1 MSTTINMSGKP
12 GGGDGGGGGESK
24 FERLWHQVLRDPNP
38 SAIRTF
44 KELFDVADPSQTLF
58 GGGKDAGTGTTT
70 NDPVTKLHRALLNH
84 EAKLQRMIQTAAHTR
99 TGASRVAQQNMR
111 VQRLKGI
118 AAHVGIPLE
127 DTFST
132 LEGHVSKNYRNWMST
147 HQSGIRLQRI
157 KEQTYAPSGLMNA
170 HVAARDRYLA
180 AQEVQSRF
188 NATHPMNAQVAA
200 REKYLS
206 AQYASSPAGLGTKY
220 RSGML
225 TSAIGGAERAVAAGG
240 INDFRK
246 QYRVMNKLE
255 KSAERQVA
263 LLTSMNRTDD
273 KELSLAQQHL
283 AQVKSAKSRYATMGQ
298 ARWGRGATRHT
309 GSGVSGVL
317 EDALGASVVGD
328 ILDPLAIGATVAIG
342 GALAAYK
349 MTNVLGSAIGAEKP
363 YVDARLGASRLSG
376 QFGYGTGSKTLFD
389 QFYAKSKVAK
399 GWMSRYGITT
409 TGAEKMLSDYG
420 ITGGSAQGSAGI
432 VKQLRYAQAFMPF
445 LRGMS
450 DAQLGGVSRQA
461 VISGISSNTNL
472 QPILH
477 QYQEVIAAGTTA
489 GVDRASSL
497 KALSS
502 SIGVLANS
510 MGFGG
515 TNGNRLAATV
525 SGMMMSGIPSMRSG
539 AGEAGVFG
547 SMEKALHGA
556 VNSPARLTML
566 YQYMLAKNGGKMP
579 IGSQLGKVFGTG
591 WYKNAMSK
599 PGYRFIIDEYDKLAK
614 SIPLA
619 GINYLDKMLPY
630 NTLGNTGA
638 SFGRKAYPKGTGVRT
653 LLTGSIAGLT
663 PQQQAAYYSGEKAKE
678 SSIIP
683 DHPIQ
688 TILGREYPYRSILNA
703 AAKKYGIKPGILA
716 GVWAAEGGGELRA
729 NYKGWGARGPFQFER
744 ATWASLTNL
753 PYRDAS
759 VLSIASGVDAKLI
772 RQRLNMGWR
781 LTDVNGGKG
790 YAAYGGPVGKAIY
803 KDTMDSVM
811 YGYEGLKSPAQISA
825 FRAAA
830 YAQSANQ
837 GNAVIKRS
845 KDIFD
850 ATNGLILNFQGLN
863 NSTLDLA
870 GNFTAL
876 GNALNKT
883 LLTLEGVGK
892 KPKVVHTP
900 KNAWDVLSSPNAS
913 LGAMVP

>member
-1 MSTTINMSGKP
+1 MSSTINMTGKP
-12 GGGDGGGGGESK
+12 TAGGGGKGGGESK

-38 SAIRTF
+38 STIRTF

-58 GGGKDAGTGTTT
+58 GGGKGAGTGTAV
-70 NDPVTKLHRALLNH
+70 NDPATKLHRALLNH

-99 TGASRVAQQNMR
+99 AGASRVAHQNLN

-132 LEGHVSKNYRNWMST
+132 MEGHVGKNYRNWMRD
-147 HQSGIRLQRI
+147 HQSAIRLQR
-157 KEQTYAPSGLMNA
+157 TYAPSGPMNA
-170 HVAARDRYLA
+170 HVAARDRHLA
-180 AQEVQSRF
+180 AQEAQARF
-188 NATHPMNAQVAA
+188 NATHPMNSHVAA
-200 REKYLS
+200 RDKYLAS
-206 AQYASSPAGLGTKY
+206 QFASSPAGLGGKY
-220 RSGML
+220 RSGLL
-225 TSAIGGAERAVAAGG
+225 TSAIGGAEGAVAVGG
-240 INDFRK
+240 LGDFRK

-283 AQVKSAKSRYATMGQ
+283 AQVKSAKSHYASMGQ
-298 ARWGRGATRHT
+298 ARWGNGATRYT
-309 GSGVSGVL
+309 GPGISGYM
-317 EDALGASVVGD
+317 EAALGGSVLAD
-328 ILDPLAIGATVAIG
+328 ILDPMAIGATAAIG

-349 MTNVLGSAIGAEKP
+349 FTNVLGSAIGAEKP
-363 YVDARLGASRLSG
+363 YVNARLGASRLSG
-376 QFGYGTGSKTLFD
+376 QFGYGTGSKALLD

-477 QYQEVIAAGTTA
+477 QYQEVIAAGTAA

-497 KALSS
+497 KALSG
-502 SIGVLANS
+502 SINVLANS

-515 TNGNRLAATV
+515 SNGNRLAAIV

-539 AGEAGVFG
+539 AGEAQTFG
-547 SMEKALHGA
+547 GMEKALHGA
-556 VNSPARLTML
+556 VHSPARLTML
-566 YQYMLAKNGGKMP
+566 YQWMLAKNGGKSLP
-579 IGSQLGKVFGTG
+579 VGSQLGHVFGES
-591 WYKNAMSK
+591 WYKNASGK
-599 PGYRFIIDEYDKLAK
+599 PGEKYIIDEYDKLAK
-614 SIPLA
+614 KSPVLA
-619 GINYLDKMLPY
+619 LQYLDKILPSQ
-630 NTLGNTGA
+630 TLLHIGR
-638 SFGRKAYPKGTGVRT
+638 SFGNELGLHGTGYGAALAR
-653 LLTGSIAGLT
+653 SIAGVT
-663 PQQQAAYYSGEKAKE
+663 VPGQAALSVAKHASKYAKIMLARE
-678 SSIIP
+678 RPYLP
-683 DHPIQ
+683 DL
-688 TILGREYPYRSILNA
+688 TT
-703 AAKKYGIKPGILA
+703 AAKAYNVPVGYLA
-716 GVWAAEGGGELRA
+716 GAWAAEGGGQLHA
-729 NYKGWGARGPFQFER
+729 HYKGYGARGPFQFEKS
-744 ATWASLTNL
+744 TWASLTKL
-753 PYRDAS
+753 PYSDAS
-759 VLSIASGVDAKLI
+759 NIRIASLMAAKLAAE
-772 RQRLNMGWR
+772 RKKAGWNMDDW
-781 LTDVNGGKG
+781 NSGKG
-790 YAAYGGPVGKAIY
+790 LAAFGGSE
-803 KDTMDSVM
+803 SVQST
-811 YGYEGLKSPAQISA
+811 YRFHLNSVAAALGATPAESA
-825 FRAAA
+825 FRKSA
-830 YAQSANQ
+830 YAQAANQ

-845 KDIFD
+845 KDMFD

-863 NSTLDLA
+863 NSALDLA

>member
-1 MSTTINMSGKP
+1 MTTEINMTGKP
-12 GGGDGGGGGESK
+12 TAGGGRKGGGESK

-38 SAIRTF
+38 STIRTF
-44 KELFDVADPSQTLF
+44 KELFNVADPSQTLF
-58 GGGKDAGTGTTT
+58 GGGKGAGTG
-70 NDPVTKLHRALLNH
+70 VTVGNLAAKLHKALLNH
-84 EAKLQRMIQTAAHTR
+84 EARLQRMIQTSAHTQV
-99 TGASRVAQQNMR
+99 GASRIAQQNLN
-111 VQRLKGI
+111 VQRLKGV

-132 LEGHVSKNYRNWMST
+132 LESHTNKSYRDWMGRYRES
-147 HQSGIRLQRI
+147 
-157 KEQTYAPSGLMNA
+157 
-170 HVAARDRYLA
+170 ARAKKDA
-180 AQEVQSRF
+180 VQ
-188 NATHPMNAQVAA
+188 
-200 REKYLS
+200 L
-206 AQYASSPAGLGTKY
+206 ASSPAGLGAKY
-220 RSGML
+220 RSGLL
-225 TSAIGGAERAVAAGG
+225 TSAVGGAEGAIAVGG

-283 AQVKSAKSRYATMGQ
+283 AQVKSAKSHYASMGQ
-298 ARWGRGATRHT
+298 ARWGNGATRYT
-309 GSGVSGVL
+309 GPGISGYM
-317 EDALGASVVGD
+317 EAALGGSVLAD
-328 ILDPLAIGATVAIG
+328 ILDPMAIGATAAIG

-349 MTNVLGSAIGAEKP
+349 FTNVLGSAIGAEKP
-363 YVDARLGASRLSG
+363 YVNARLGASRLSG
-376 QFGYGTGSKTLFD
+376 QFGYGTGSKALLD
-389 QFYAKSKVAK
+389 QFYAKNKVSK
-399 GWMSRYGITT
+399 GWMSQYGITT

-450 DAQLGGVSRQA
+450 DTQLGGVSRQA

-477 QYQEVIAAGTTA
+477 QYQEVIAAGTAA

-539 AGEAGVFG
+539 AGEAATFG
-547 SMEKALHGA
+547 SMAKALHGA
-556 VNSPARLTML
+556 VNSPARITLL
-566 YQYMLAKNGGKMP
+566 YQWMLAKNGGKSLP
-579 IGSQLGKVFGTG
+579 VGSQLGKVFGED
-591 WYKNAMSK
+591 WYKHAKGSL
-599 PGYRFIIDEYDKLAK
+599 GESYIVGEYDKLAK
-614 SIPLA
+614 KSPVLA
-619 GINYLDKMLPY
+619 LQYLDKILP
-630 NTLGNTGA
+630 NSTLLHIGN
-638 SFGRKAYPKGTGVRT
+638 SFGNKAGFAGTGIRSALSRGVAGVSVQGQAALAVSKHASKYAKTMLAREKPYMPDLVTAAKAYGVPV
-653 LLTGSIAGLT
+653 G
-663 PQQQAAYYSGEKAKE
+663 Y
-678 SSIIP
+678 
-683 DHPIQ
+683 
-688 TILGREYPYRSILNA
+688 
-703 AAKKYGIKPGILA
+703 LA
-716 GVWAAEGGGELRA
+716 GAWAAEGGGQLHDH
-729 NYKGWGARGPFQFER
+729 YKGYGARGPFQFER
-744 ATWASLTNL
+744 GTWASLTNL
-753 PYRDAS
+753 PYSDAS
-759 VLSIASGVDAKLI
+759 NIRIASIMAAKLAAE
-772 RQRLNMGWR
+772 RKKAGWNMDDW
-781 LTDVNGGKG
+781 NSGKG
-790 YAAYGGPVGKAIY
+790 LAAFGGSEIARSTYRFHLNSVASALGSTPV
-803 KDTMDSVM
+803 
-811 YGYEGLKSPAQISA
+811 ESA
-825 FRAAA
+825 FRKSA
-830 YAQSANQ
+830 YAQKANQ
-837 GNAVIKRS
+837 ENAVIKRS
-845 KDIFD
+845 KDMFD

-863 NSTLDLA
+863 NSALDLA

>member
-12 GGGDGGGGGESK
+12 GGGAGGGGGESK

-38 SAIRTF
+38 STIRTF

-58 GGGKDAGTGTTT
+58 GGGKGAGTGTAV
-70 NDPVTKLHRALLNH
+70 NDPATKLHRALLNH

-118 AAHVGIPLE
+118 ASHVGIPLE

-132 LEGHVSKNYRNWMST
+132 LEGHVGGNYRNWMRS
-147 HQSGIRLQRI
+147 HQSAIRLRRI
-157 KEQTYAPSGLMNA
+157 KEQTYAPSGPMNA

-188 NATHPMNAQVAA
+188 NATHPMNAHVAA

-206 AQYASSPAGLGTKY
+206 AQYASSPAGLGAKY

-225 TSAIGGAERAVAAGG
+225 TSAIGGAEGAVAAGG

-283 AQVKSAKSRYATMGQ
+283 AQVKSAKSHYASMGH
-298 ARWGRGATRHT
+298 ARWGRRATMKT
-309 GSGVSGVL
+309 GGGVGGVL
-317 EDALGASVVGD
+317 EDALGASVLGD
-328 ILDPLAIGATVAIG
+328 IIDPLAIGATVAVG

-349 MTNVLGSAIGAEKP
+349 ATNVIGAMIGAEKP
-363 YVDARLGASRLSG
+363 YTDARLGASRLSG
-376 QFGYGTGSKTLFD
+376 QFGYSTGSKALLD
-389 QFYAKSKVAK
+389 QFYAKNKVSK
-399 GWMSRYGITT
+399 GWMSQYGITT

-420 ITGGSAQGSAGI
+420 ITGGSAKGSAGI

-450 DAQLGGVSRQA
+450 DTQLGGVSRQA

-477 QYQEVIAAGTTA
+477 QYQEVIAAGTAA

-525 SGMMMSGIPSMRSG
+525 SGMMISGIPSMRSG
-539 AGEAGVFG
+539 AGEAATFG
-547 SMEKALHGA
+547 SMAKALHGS
-556 VNSPARLTML
+556 VNSPARLTLL
-566 YQYMLAKNGGKMP
+566 YQWMLSKNGGKSLP
-579 IGSQLGKVFGTG
+579 VGSQLGKVFGEG
-591 WYKNAMSK
+591 WYKHAKGSL
-599 PGYRFIIDEYDKLAK
+599 GESYIVGEYDKLAK
-614 SIPLA
+614 KSPVLA
-619 GINYLDKMLPY
+619 LQYLDKILP
-630 NTLGNTGA
+630 NSTLLNIGN
-638 SFGRKAYPKGTGVRT
+638 SFGNQAGLAGTGFRSALSRGIAGVSVPGQAALAVSKHASTYAKAMIGREHPYMPDLFTAAKAYGVPV
-653 LLTGSIAGLT
+653 G
-663 PQQQAAYYSGEKAKE
+663 Y
-678 SSIIP
+678 
-683 DHPIQ
+683 
-688 TILGREYPYRSILNA
+688 
-703 AAKKYGIKPGILA
+703 LA
-716 GVWAAEGGGELRA
+716 GAWAAEGGGQLHA
-729 NYKGWGARGPFQFER
+729 HYKGHGARGPFQFER
-744 ATWASLTNL
+744 GTWTSLTNL
-753 PYRDAS
+753 PYSDAS
-759 VLSIASGVDAKLI
+759 NIRIASLMAAKLAAE
-772 RQRLNMGWR
+772 RKKAGWNMDDW
-781 LTDVNGGKG
+781 NSGKG
-790 YAAYGGPVGKAIY
+790 LAAFGGSESAQSTY
-803 KDTMDSVM
+803 RFHLNSVAAAL
-811 YGYEGLKSPAQISA
+811 GATPAESA
-825 FRAAA
+825 FRKSA
-830 YAQSANQ
+830 YAQAANQ

-845 KDIFD
+845 KDMFD
-850 ATNGLILNFQGLN
+850 ATSGLILNFQGLN
-863 NSTLDLA
+863 NSALDLA
-870 GNFTAL
+870 GNFTML
-876 GNALNKT
+876 GRALNKT

-892 KPKVVHTP
+892 KPKQAIT
-900 KNAWDVLSSPNAS
+900 NPNWLWGGGGLEPGS
-913 LGAMVP
+913 KVP